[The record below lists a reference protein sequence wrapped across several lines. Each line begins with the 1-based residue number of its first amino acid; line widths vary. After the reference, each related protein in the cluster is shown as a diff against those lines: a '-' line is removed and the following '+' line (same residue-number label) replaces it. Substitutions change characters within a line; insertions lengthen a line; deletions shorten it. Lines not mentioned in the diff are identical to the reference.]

1 MKLLHSTN
9 EFLKPFQMADQW
21 LAYVKNFDTLMQEAL
36 KVCVRNSL
44 QRMFEALHGD
54 GTTTPSPIL
63 KLFAN
68 LKHNRVFST
77 LDYSY

>member
-1 MKLLHSTN
+1 
-9 EFLKPFQMADQW
+9 MADEW
-21 LAYVKNFDTLMQEAL
+21 LAYVHNFDTLMQEAL

-44 QRMFEALHGD
+44 QTMFEALHGD

-68 LKHNRVFST
+68 LKHNRVINI
-77 LDYSY
+77 YCNC

>member
-1 MKLLHSTN
+1 
-9 EFLKPFQMADQW
+9 MADQW
-21 LAYVKNFDTLMQEAL
+21 LGYVHNFDILMQEAL

-68 LKHNRVFST
+68 LRYNRVKLIFYITANNDS
-77 LDYSY
+77 LLYF

>member
-1 MKLLHSTN
+1 MLHSTN

-68 LKHNRVFST
+68 LKHNRVFNT